1 MKKVPFMFLIPWLC
15 CLLMSACSSEQQ
27 EVEDPFLLSFNV
39 DLGDTVVE
47 GEIDEAKN
55 LILLNGIDDLSL
67 ITSVHYT
74 LTDGATISPEP
85 KTKLHHWNSKEDFV
99 VSSLGYPGKVYTV
112 IVTEKI
118 PADTLAVSGDATI
131 FPDEYYGKVIKH
143 FFFDLKANNAAI
155 GSMDTANDL
164 FVDDDCDGLR
174 ISILGNANRPA
185 HPSEGVIVSSYYQ
198 YLLKSIKRAQEA
210 RGNKEL
216 IIFASKK
223 LEGENSFPSWVKD
236 ANGIIPEEYGAMLV
250 DYILFMKEN
259 GVFIDVLGVDN
270 EANFNEGEITPEKH
284 AEVVA
289 YLKKQA
295 IEKGFTMPL
304 IIGPERYEPMGDV
317 PSCWLKRFFDANC
330 GNTLDIYGTH
340 YYPSHR
346 YFDKLEYELSL
357 IGDRPF
363 WATEPHWSSPQ
374 AAPDVLHHAETAIC
388 TLWDQTDLGLDAF
401 MWWAYQR
408 EGNLRGCL
416 MRDVS
421 VPIHGARPIRMT
433 DQDGESTLTTG
444 KLQTRAFRKGDI
456 LHVYLINMCLE
467 ADLDDAV
474 SYDDYKIGLDSESI
488 DGEVSFVQWTDD
500 SVVEGTASIAT
511 KLTDKMVMLN
521 LPKRSITHLQFR
533 LAKQML

>member
-1 MKKVPFMFLIPWLC
+1 MKKILFMCVIPWMC
-15 CLLMSACSSEQQ
+15 CLLMSACSSEEQ
-27 EVEDPFLLSFNV
+27 ELENPSLISFSVN
-39 DLGDTVVE
+39 LGDTIVQ
-47 GEIDEAKN
+47 GEIDESQN
-55 LILLNGIDDLSL
+55 MILLNGIDDVSQ
-67 ITSVHYT
+67 ITGVHYA
-74 LTDGATISPEP
+74 LSDGATISPEP
-85 KTKLHHWNSKEDFV
+85 KTRLHHWNPKEAFV
-99 VSSLGYPGKVYTV
+99 ISSLGFPGKVYTV
-112 IVTEKI
+112 VVTEKM
-118 PADTLAVSGDATI
+118 AEDTLVVSADATVS
-131 FPDEYYGKVIKH
+131 PNEYYGKVIQH

-155 GSMDTANDL
+155 GSMNKANDL

-198 YLLKSIKRAQEA
+198 NLLKSIKRVQEA
-210 RGNKEL
+210 RGSKEL

-223 LEGENSFPSWVKD
+223 LEGKNSFPSWVKD
-236 ANGIIPEEYGAMLV
+236 DNGIIPEKYGAMLV

-270 EANFNEGEITPEKH
+270 EANFNEGTITPEKH

-289 YLKKQA
+289 YLKKA
-295 IEKGFTMPL
+295 ATEKGFTMPL

-317 PSCWLKRFFDANC
+317 PSCWLKRFFDANY

-346 YFDKLEYELSL
+346 YFDKLKYELSL
-357 IGDRPF
+357 IGNRPF
-363 WATEPHWSSPQ
+363 WATEPHWSSPK
-374 AAPDVLHHAETAIC
+374 AAPDVLNHAETAIC

-421 VPIHGARPIRMT
+421 VPIHGARPVKMT
-433 DQDGESTLTTG
+433 DPDGESTLTTG
-444 KLQTRAFRKGDI
+444 KLQTRAFRKGDV
-456 LHVYLINMCLE
+456 LHVYIINMCSE
-467 ADLDDAV
+467 DDLDEAV
-474 SYDDYKIGLDSESI
+474 SYDDFKIGLDEECI

-500 SVVEGTASIAT
+500 SAVEGTAATAT
-511 KLTDKMVMLN
+511 KLTDQMVMLN
-521 LPKRSITHLQFR
+521 LPKRSITHLEFK
-533 LAKQML
+533 LAKQK